1 MAQATAAAETVN
13 EIFSL
18 SDAVRDTLNEIA
30 QQLVNYAPQFIGAA
44 VLLLAGWALA
54 SALAL
59 SAQKLVQGLD
69 SLFARVDKSDNFT
82 GEQIKRSYARIA
94 RKLVFWT
101 VMLFFFAV
109 ATNILGWDLFSGWF
123 QNIFTYLPGIITGM
137 VVILGGFLLSNLA
150 KSAIISTAQR
160 AGIQKSLVMAKV
172 VQIAIIFSA
181 IIIGVEQ
188 IGLNI
193 GFLSNIIVAVI
204 TLSLAG
210 FVLAFS
216 LGARTLVANIIAAQ
230 YVRRHC
236 EPGDY
241 MTIADTEGEVIE
253 ISQAS
258 IVLETETGK
267 SVIPAK
273 FFHEQVCHIK
283 SRQ

>member
-1 MAQATAAAETVN
+1 MAQASAASETVN

-18 SDAVRDTLNEIA
+18 NDAVRETLNEIA

-44 VLLLAGWALA
+44 VLLLVGWALA
-54 SALAL
+54 SALAI

-82 GEQIKRSYARIA
+82 GEQFRRSYAKIA

-123 QNIFTYLPGIITGM
+123 RDIFTYLPGIITGM

-150 KSAIISTAQR
+150 KSAIISTAAR
-160 AGIQKSLVMAKV
+160 AGIQQSLVMAKV

-204 TLSLAG
+204 AISLAG
-210 FVLAFS
+210 LVLAFS
-216 LGARTLVANIIAAQ
+216 LGARALVANIIAAQ
-230 YVRRHC
+230 YLRRHC

-241 MTIADTEGEVIE
+241 LTIANTEGEVIE

-258 IVLETETGK
+258 IVLETEAGK
-267 SVIPAK
+267 SIVPAK
-273 FFHEQVCHIK
+273 LFHEQVCHIK
-283 SRQ
+283 ARQ

>member
-1 MAQATAAAETVN
+1 MAQATAASETVN
-13 EIFSL
+13 EIFNL
-18 SDAVRDTLNEIA
+18 SDAVRDTLYEIA
-30 QQLVNYAPQFIGAA
+30 QQLINYAPQFIGAA

-54 SALAL
+54 SALAI

-82 GEQIKRSYARIA
+82 GEQFKRSYARIA

-109 ATNILGWDLFSGWF
+109 AANILGWDLFSGWF
-123 QNIFTYLPGIITGM
+123 RDIVTYLPGIITGM

-150 KSAIISTAQR
+150 KSAIVSTAAR
-160 AGIQKSLVMAKV
+160 AGVQQSLVMAKV

-193 GFLSNIIVAVI
+193 GFLSNIILVI
-204 TLSLAG
+204 IAISLSGL
-210 FVLAFS
+210 VLAFS

-230 YVRRHC
+230 YLRRHC
-236 EPGDY
+236 EPGDHLS
-241 MTIADTEGEVIE
+241 IADTEGEVIE

-267 SVIPAK
+267 SIIPAK
-273 FFHEQVCHIK
+273 LFHEQVCHIK
-283 SRQ
+283 ARQ

>member
-1 MAQATAAAETVN
+1 MAQATAANETVN

-44 VLLLAGWALA
+44 VLLLLGWALA

-69 SLFARVDKSDNFT
+69 SLFARVDKSDRIT
-82 GEQIKRSYARIA
+82 GEQFKRSYAKIA

-101 VMLFFFAV
+101 VMLFFLAV

-123 QNIFTYLPGIITGM
+123 RDIFAYLPGIITGM

-150 KSAIISTAQR
+150 KSAIVSTAQR
-160 AGIQKSLVMAKV
+160 AGIARSLVMAKV

-204 TLSLAG
+204 TISLAG
-210 FVLAFS
+210 IVLAFS

-230 YVRRHC
+230 YLRRHC

-241 MTIADTEGEVIE
+241 LTIAETEGEVIE

-258 IVLETETGK
+258 IVLETEAGK
-267 SVIPAK
+267 SIVPAK
-273 FFHEQVCHIK
+273 LFHEQVCHIK

>member
-1 MAQATAAAETVN
+1 MAQATAATETVN
-13 EIFSL
+13 ELFSL
-18 SDAVRDTLNEIA
+18 SDAVRDTLNGIA

-44 VLLLAGWALA
+44 VLLLVGWALA

-59 SAQKLVQGLD
+59 SAHKLVQGLD
-69 SLFARVDKSDNFT
+69 SLFARVEKNNNFT
-82 GEQIKRSYARIA
+82 GEQFRRSYAKIA
-94 RKLVFWT
+94 RRLVFWT

-123 QNIFTYLPGIITGM
+123 RDIFTYLPGIITGM

-160 AGIQKSLVMAKV
+160 AGIQQSLVMAKV

-193 GFLSNIIVAVI
+193 GFLSNIIIAVI
-204 TLSLAG
+204 TIALAG
-210 FVLAFS
+210 IVLAFS
-216 LGARTLVANIIAAQ
+216 LGARALVANIIAAQ
-230 YVRRHC
+230 YFRRHC

-241 MTIADTEGEVIE
+241 LTIADTEGEVIE

-258 IVLETETGK
+258 IVLETEAGK
-267 SVIPAK
+267 TIIPAK
-273 FFHEQVCHIK
+273 LFHEQVSHIK